1 MRNKINKIRLLLK
14 KDGLITTIKKVC
26 KYIKAQYISKINV
39 FSYIYVKLNSKKI
52 KSDLQQILNE
62 NYDRIIVWRSSF
74 GWNVPLFQRP
84 QHIETQLSN
93 KKCLIFYE
101 VTTVTDKVRTYKK
114 VKDNLYLVNF
124 NNRAIKKLVLEE
136 IDKINKP
143 KYIQF
148 YSTDATVS
156 VNELK
161 QYIENKYKVIYE
173 YIDDISPLLIGAKEL
188 PANVK
193 DKYEYMLKDTDNVF
207 VVVTADE
214 IEKDVLSKRKNEK
227 IVFSCN
233 GVDYKHFAD
242 LKDKYE
248 IDDKFKKIVKE
259 GKPIIG
265 YYGAL
270 ATWFD
275 YDLIKELA
283 KQRPEY
289 NIVLLGIKYDGSYDK
304 ANLEECN
311 NIYFLGSREYKVL
324 PYYAKEFTVCTIPFL
339 INSITNAT
347 SPVKL
352 FEYMALDK
360 PIVTTAM
367 PECKKY
373 ASVMIANNRNEFIG
387 LVDKAVKMN
396 KNNNSDYYGV
406 LKKEALEN
414 TWSEKANAIVELLKK
429 YE

>member
-1 MRNKINKIRLLLK
+1 MGNKINKIKLLLK
-14 KDGLITTIKKVC
+14 KDGLKVTIQKVYR
-26 KYIKAQYISKINV
+26 YIKAEYISKINV
-39 FSYIYVKLNSKKI
+39 FSFIYVKLNNKKI
-52 KSDLQQILNE
+52 RTELDEILKGDFE
-62 NYDRIIVWRSSF
+62 RIIIWRSSF

-101 VTTVTDKVRTYKK
+101 ITTVTDKVRTYKK

-124 NNRAIKKLVLEE
+124 NNRAIKKIIEEE
-136 IDKINKP
+136 INKINKP

-156 VNELK
+156 LDELK
-161 QYIENKYKVIYE
+161 QYINKGYKVIYE
-173 YIDDISPLLIGAKEL
+173 YIDDINPLLIGAKEL

-193 DKYEYMLKDTDNVF
+193 DKYEYMLQDTENVF
-207 VVVTADE
+207 AVVTADE
-214 IEKDVLSKRKNEK
+214 LKKDVLSKRKDEK

-233 GVDYKHFAD
+233 GVDYKHFTELD
-242 LKDKYE
+242 GSYKVDE
-248 IDDKFKKIVKE
+248 EFEKIVAQ

-275 YDLIKELA
+275 YDLVKKLA
-283 KQRPEY
+283 KERPEY
-289 NIVLLGIKYDGSYDK
+289 NIVFLGIKYDGAFDE
-304 ANLEECN
+304 AHLEEYN

-324 PYYAKEFTVCTIPFL
+324 PYYAKEFTICTIPFL

-373 ASVMIANNRNEFIG
+373 ESVMIANNHEEFIN

-396 KNNNSDYYGV
+396 KNENKDYYDI

-414 TWSEKANAIVELLKK
+414 TWSEKANAIVDIIKK

>member
-1 MRNKINKIRLLLK
+1 MGNKINKIKLLLK
-14 KDGLITTIKKVC
+14 KDGLGLTIKKVYR
-26 KYIKAQYISKINV
+26 YIKAEYISKINI
-39 FSYIYVKLNSKKI
+39 FSFIYVKLNNKKI
-52 KSDLQQILNE
+52 RSEIDEILKGDFE
-62 NYDRIIVWRSSF
+62 RIIIWRSSF

-101 VTTVTDKVRTYKK
+101 ITTVTDKVRTYKK

-124 NNRAIKKLVLEE
+124 NNRAIKKLIEEE
-136 IDKINKP
+136 INKANKP

-156 VNELK
+156 LEELK
-161 QYIENKYKVIYE
+161 QYISKGYKAIYE

-188 PANVK
+188 PVNVK
-193 DKYEYMLKDTDNVF
+193 DKYEYMLQDTENVF
-207 VVVTADE
+207 TVVTADE
-214 IEKDVLSKRKNEK
+214 LKKDVLSKRKDEK

-233 GVDYKHFAD
+233 GVDYKHFTELNEDYKVDEEFARII
-242 LKDKYE
+242 E
-248 IDDKFKKIVKE
+248 E
-259 GKPIIG
+259 EKPVIG

-275 YDLIKELA
+275 FDLVKKLSKE
-283 KQRPEY
+283 RPEY
-289 NIVLLGIKYDGSYDK
+289 NIVLLGIKYDGAFDE
-304 ANLEECN
+304 AHLEEYKN
-311 NIYFLGSREYKVL
+311 VYFLGSREYKVL
-324 PYYAKEFTVCTIPFL
+324 PYYAKEFTICIIPFL

-373 ASVMIANNRNEFIG
+373 KSVMIANNHEEFIN

-396 KNNNSDYYGV
+396 KENSKEYYET

-414 TWSEKANAIVELLKK
+414 TWDAKAGLIVDMLKK

>member
-1 MRNKINKIRLLLK
+1 MGNKINKIKLLLK
-14 KDGLITTIKKVC
+14 KDGLGLTIKKVYR
-26 KYIKAQYISKINV
+26 YIKAEYISKINV
-39 FSYIYVKLNSKKI
+39 FSFIYVKLNNKKI
-52 KSDLQQILNE
+52 RSEIDDILKGDFE
-62 NYDRIIVWRSSF
+62 RIIIWRSSF

-101 VTTVTDKVRTYKK
+101 ITTVTDKVRTYKK

-124 NNRAIKKLVLEE
+124 NNRAIKKLIEEE
-136 IDKINKP
+136 INKIKKP

-156 VNELK
+156 LAELK
-161 QYIENKYKVIYE
+161 QYITDGYKVIYE

-188 PANVK
+188 PVNVK
-193 DKYEYMLKDTDNVF
+193 DKYEYMLQDTENVF

-214 IEKDVLSKRKNEK
+214 LKKDVLSKRKNEK

-233 GVDYKHFAD
+233 GVDYKHFTELDANYK
-242 LKDKYE
+242 L
-248 IDDKFKKIVKE
+248 DDEFAKIIE
-259 GKPIIG
+259 QGKPIIG

-275 YDLIKELA
+275 YDLVKKLSKE
-283 KQRPEY
+283 RPDY
-289 NIVLLGIKYDGSYDK
+289 NIVLLGIKYDGAYDE
-304 ANLEECN
+304 ARLEEYK
-311 NIYFLGSREYKVL
+311 NIYFLGSREYNVL
-324 PYYAKEFTVCTIPFL
+324 PYYAKEFTICTIPFL

-373 ASVMIANNRNEFIG
+373 ESVMIANNHDEFIE

-396 KNNNSDYYGV
+396 REDNNDYYEI

-414 TWSEKANAIVELLKK
+414 TWDAKANAIVELLKQ

>member
-1 MRNKINKIRLLLK
+1 MGNKINKIKLLLK
-14 KDGLITTIKKVC
+14 KDGLGLTIKKVYR
-26 KYIKAQYISKINV
+26 YIKAEYISKINI
-39 FSYIYVKLNSKKI
+39 FSFIYVKLNNKKI
-52 KSDLQQILNE
+52 RSEIDEILKGDFE
-62 NYDRIIVWRSSF
+62 RIIIWRSSF

-101 VTTVTDKVRTYKK
+101 ITTVTDKVRTYKK
-114 VKDNLYLVNF
+114 VKDKLYLVNF
-124 NNRAIKKLVLEE
+124 NNRAIKRLIEEE
-136 IDKINKP
+136 INKINKP

-156 VNELK
+156 LEELK
-161 QYIENKYKVIYE
+161 QYINNGFKVIYE

-188 PANVK
+188 PVNVK
-193 DKYEYMLKDTDNVF
+193 DKYEYMLQDTENVF
-207 VVVTADE
+207 TIVTADE
-214 IEKDVLSKRKNEK
+214 LKKDVLSKRKDEK
-227 IVFSCN
+227 IAFSCN
-233 GVDYKHFAD
+233 GVDYKHFTE
-242 LKDKYE
+242 LTENYE
-248 IDDKFKKIVKE
+248 VDDEFKKIVE
-259 GKPIIG
+259 QGKPIIG

-275 YDLIKELA
+275 YDLVKKLSKE
-283 KQRPEY
+283 RPEY
-289 NIVLLGIKYDGSYDK
+289 NIVLLGIKYDAAYDE
-304 ANLEECN
+304 AHLEEYKN
-311 NIYFLGSREYKVL
+311 VYFLGSREYNVL
-324 PYYAKEFTVCTIPFL
+324 PYYAKEFTICTIPFL

-373 ASVMIANNRNEFIG
+373 ESVMIANNHDEFIS

-396 KNNNSDYYGV
+396 KEDNKEYYEI
-406 LKKEALEN
+406 LKREALEN
-414 TWSEKANAIVELLKK
+414 TWDAKAGIIIDMLKK